1 MTERAEPKLH
11 DSDTGRRTG
20 PSYGAVFLGAVLAIV
35 ACVVLYRIRSVFLP
49 FIIGLLAAYVLDPA
63 LGLMTRRGMSRA
75 GAVWVV
81 VGAFVMLLAVVALTV
96 VPVVVVQVQQ
106 FAHHFPD
113 LVGKL
118 ENLYFDA
125 KEELNKAF
133 EARQGQFPI
142 ARRGLITSP
151 ADPAKAAE
159 NATHVGAEE
168 TPADSKPD
176 DAEMLRRIKRA
187 ATVPPT
193 VSPNVVDVRG
203 PGAPNLRTTYEPE
216 TVAITEDAVEPS
228 ALAPDASV
236 GERVDSLVEQL
247 SQKATEFLPTAL
259 TRVGAWLWSS
269 ITSVLILII
278 VPFIAFYA
286 LRDIEAVRNGLLGLV
301 PEPRRASVQNIG
313 RKVNLMLGAYLRGLT
328 LVCLMLAAA
337 STAMLYTLSAFFGIE
352 YCLLVG
358 ILTGIT
364 YAVPYIGPAT
374 AALTA
379 GAVGYATA
387 NHDAI
392 LCGILALVLQVAINQ
407 VFDSFVMPRIV
418 GQKVGLHPLL
428 VIFALMSGFHLWGV
442 LGMIVAVP
450 LAASIKISV
459 QELYPALA
467 PGRPPPTESIKGD
480 TGAEPLPAADEP
492 AADGASPSQAGD
504 EEPPPEDAGDDV

>member
-1 MTERAEPKLH
+1 MDEPKQR
-11 DSDTGRRTG
+11 DSQASRRVG
-20 PSYGAVFLGAVLAIV
+20 PSYGAVFLGAVLAIA
-35 ACVVLYRIRSVFLP
+35 ACVVLYRIRTVFVP

-81 VGAFVMLLAVVALTV
+81 VGAFVVLLAIVALTV
-96 VPVVVVQVQQ
+96 VPLVVVQVQQ

-125 KEELNKAF
+125 KEGLNKAL
-133 EARQGQFPI
+133 ESRQGQLPI
-142 ARRGLITSP
+142 TRRGPVASP
-151 ADPAKAAE
+151 RDPTKAAE
-159 NATHVGAEE
+159 NADHVGADE
-168 TPADSKPD
+168 TPADSKAD
-176 DAEMLRRIKRA
+176 ETEMLRRIKRA
-187 ATVPPT
+187 AAAAPSVT
-193 VSPNVVDVRG
+193 PNEVAAPG
-203 PGAPNLRTTYEPE
+203 PSMPNLRTGDEPE
-216 TVAITEDAVEPS
+216 WVAIAGNAAEPS
-228 ALAPDASV
+228 ALAPDALV

-259 TRVGAWLWSS
+259 TRIGAWLWSS
-269 ITSVLILII
+269 INSVLILII

-286 LRDIEAVRNGLLGLV
+286 LRDIEAVRNGLLRLV
-301 PEPRRASVQNIG
+301 PEPRRANVQNIG
-313 RKVNLMLGAYLRGLT
+313 RKVNQMLGAYLRGLT
-328 LVCLMLAAA
+328 LVCLMLAVA

-387 NHDAI
+387 DHDAI
-392 LCGILALVLQVAINQ
+392 LCGILALGLQVAINQ
-407 VFDSFVMPRIV
+407 VFDSVVMPRIV

-467 PGRPPPTESIKGD
+467 PGRQPPAESIKGD
-480 TGAEPLPAADEP
+480 ASAEAVPAADESP
-492 AADGASPSQAGD
+492 AAAALPSQAD
-504 EEPPPEDAGDDV
+504 DDEPPPGDADEAA